1 MAEGNPLAFR
11 DTASARQNTVDLASK
26 LKGERVAVV
35 GVGGTGSYV
44 LDFVSKTWVE
54 AIHLYDGDD
63 FLQHN
68 AFRSPGACG
77 VDDLQEVVPKAVFHE
92 RRYRRM
98 HSGVEAHPVD
108 VDDANVARLGDY
120 DTVFLCI
127 DGGPMKAKVL
137 ETCISN
143 DVLLID
149 CGMGVMR
156 AEGGTGALFATI
168 RTTTCTKN
176 AHEHVRLDMAG
187 ADDDDEYERNAQMAE
202 LNALNAALAVI
213 KWKKARGIY
222 NDLAHELESAYVL
235 DGNRIINTF
244 SGEKPCD

>member
-1 MAEGNPLAFR
+1 MPKSSPLAFR

-26 LKGERVAVV
+26 LLDERVAIV

-44 LDFVSKTWVE
+44 LDFVSKTWVQT
-54 AIHLYDGDD
+54 IHLFDGDD

-77 VDDLQEVVPKAVFHE
+77 VDDLQDLVPKAVFQA
-92 RRYRRM
+92 RRYSRM
-98 HSGVEAHPVD
+98 HLGVEAHPVD
-108 VDDANVARLGDY
+108 VDETNVARLGDY
-120 DTVFLCI
+120 DTVFLCV

-137 ETCISN
+137 ETCISKN
-143 DVLLID
+143 VLLID

-156 AEGGTGALFATI
+156 AEGGLGALFATM
-168 RTTTCTKN
+168 RVTTCSHDE
-176 AHEHVRLDMAG
+176 HEHARFDMAG
-187 ADDDDEYERNAQMAE
+187 TDGPDEYERNAQMAE

-222 NDLAHELESAYVL
+222 NDLGNELECAYVL
-235 DGNRIINTF
+235 DGNRIINKF
-244 SGEKPCD
+244 SGKTP